1 MLPVFVSDF
10 YFGRGE
16 RGDDTLSHIICK
28 YYSIADPEVQ
38 EKRAQKRVAMEEYY
52 AKHGGGDHH

>member
-1 MLPVFVSDF
+1 MIF

-16 RGDDTLSHIICK
+16 RGDDTFSHIICK
-28 YYSIADPEVQ
+28 SYSIVDPEVQ